1 MVNQVYRSPNHSIQ
15 VTVKNDPGDRA
26 WIECNGITCYK
37 VEKEECTCKGF
48 YKNPNC
54 KLHGRNKHD

>member
-54 KLHGRNKHD
+54 KLHG